1 VRDLPAAEGGEY
13 VLHERELFLWLPD
26 GMGRSAMATWPWER
40 LLGVAGTNRNWNTV
54 TKLAELARPDAAVT
68 HRA

>member
-1 VRDLPAAEGGEY
+1 
-13 VLHERELFLWLPD
+13 
-26 GMGRSAMATWPWER
+26 MGRSAMATWPWER